1 MMTYTRHLMALATAT
16 MLAGGCAYGNTTMD
30 DAAAFG
36 DERTVIHV
44 ANNNWSD
51 MTIYLLRDGY
61 RQRLGTVT
69 SQSSDTFV
77 VPTHLIASAA
87 DVRLLADP
95 IGSSRTFTSPA
106 ILIAPGQRTEWQL
119 ENSLALSSM
128 WVR

>member
-1 MMTYTRHLMALATAT
+1 MALAAVT

-30 DAAAFG
+30 DTATIA
-36 DERTVIHV
+36 DDRTVIQV

-51 MTIYLLRDGY
+51 MTIYLMRNGQ

-69 SQSSDTFV
+69 SQSSEVFV
-77 VPTHLIASAA
+77 VPTAIISTAA
-87 DVRLLADP
+87 DIRLVADP

-106 ILIAPGQRTEWQL
+106 IVLTPGQKAEWQL

-128 WVR
+128 WIR